1 MFRTV
6 VRAGLIGAALLAT
19 PAIGLLAA
27 EQSAHATSL
36 ANLSVEQITDA
47 STYIVRGTVT
57 RTWTV
62 VDDHGMVWTRA
73 EVEVTDVLKG
83 PDRPATIEVESM
95 GGVGPDGQVV
105 SMEGATRFSAM
116 EDAVFFLHPVAG
128 EPRFHTVG
136 WFLGKYT
143 IRRAPHDDRLAVVRY
158 TAGSEV
164 RYDAR
169 FLPVPDEAHRV
180 YLDDLLS
187 QVQARLKTGW
197 DGKSIPGISDEKLR
211 EINAPERRM
220 VK

>member
-1 MFRTV
+1 MPGISLR
-6 VRAGLIGAALLAT
+6 AALVGLALVAT
-19 PAIGLLAA
+19 PMIGLLAA
-27 EQSAHATSL
+27 EQPAHATSL
-36 ANLSVEQITDA
+36 ANLSVEQMTDA

-62 VDDHGMVWTRA
+62 VDDHDMVWTRA

-83 PDRPATIEVESM
+83 PDRPATVVVESM
-95 GGVGPDGQVV
+95 GGVAPDGQVV
-105 SMEGATRFSAM
+105 SIEGATRFSAT
-116 EDAVFFLHPVAG
+116 EDAIFFLHPVDDG
-128 EPRFHTVG
+128 KMFHTVG

-169 FLPVPDEAHRV
+169 FLPVPEKEHRV
-180 YLDDLLS
+180 YLDDLLG
-187 QVQARLKTGW
+187 QIQARLKTGW
-197 DGKSIPGISDEKLR
+197 DGKPIPGISDAKLR
-211 EINAPERRM
+211 EINTPERRM